1 MILFKSASV
10 LRANVINHYFPARL
24 RLLFCHYRALILE
37 YLFCFLLFL
46 FYPLI
51 YLFTHFIS
59 RSLYF
64 LFCFLRWGLMYS
76 DWPQT
81 HYVLE
86 DDLEL
91 LICMPL
97 PARCSDN
104 RLLTPAHPPTSL
116 LSTFSLLHSLPWF
129 PYSQSLS
136 GLSATLAW
144 NIQALCSGWFCFLL
158 WFWSRAPSTNS
169 NSPHTPYAH
178 VLGLTGFHHH
188 T

>member
-1 MILFKSASV
+1 MILLKSASV
-10 LRANVINHYFPARL
+10 PRANVINHYFPAQL

-76 DWPQT
+76 DWPRT

-91 LICMPL
+91 LICVPL
-97 PARCSDN
+97 PGRCSDN
-104 RLLTPAHPPTSL
+104 RLLAPALPPTSL
-116 LSTFSLLHSLPWF
+116 LSTFSPPSLPVLVSLLSVF
-129 PYSQSLS
+129 IRPFCYSRLKHTDLMLWVVLLSSLVS
-136 GLSATLAW
+136 K
-144 NIQALCSGWFCFLL
+144 
-158 WFWSRAPSTNS
+158 
-169 NSPHTPYAH
+169 
-178 VLGLTGFHHH
+178 
-188 T
+188 